1 MQLKVRIACQLEQLR
16 ADPGKGSLRNV
27 RSPNQTGM
35 DLPTQFGIAGV
46 VDLHPEPTFLPLQI
60 LPPIVDTAGLTIWAV
75 VIFAAMGR
83 FVSDPIRKFK
93 TIAFIV
99 LLLSFLPDVAL
110 VKWHVWGA
118 TWSYAFALMAM
129 HLGACATCVT
139 ILTQLGA
146 VREGSRPNLK

>member
-1 MQLKVRIACQLEQLR
+1 VFLSIAAVLLIRI
-16 ADPGKGSLRNV
+16 
-27 RSPNQTGM
+27 
-35 DLPTQFGIAGV
+35 V
-46 VDLHPEPTFLPLQI
+46 VVAWLHPEPTFLPLQI

-129 HLGACATCVT
+129 HLGAYATCVT

-146 VREGSRPNLK
+146 VREGSRPHVK